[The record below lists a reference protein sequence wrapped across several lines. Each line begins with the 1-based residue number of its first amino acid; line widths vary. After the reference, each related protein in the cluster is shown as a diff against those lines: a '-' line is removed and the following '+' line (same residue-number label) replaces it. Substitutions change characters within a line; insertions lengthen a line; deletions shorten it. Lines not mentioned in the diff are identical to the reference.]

1 MMKKIRLTIG
11 LQVAVLVMGG
21 AIISLAALSYV
32 LIRMQSGY
40 AFKEF
45 MERHE
50 RLTNLMA
57 NEMAPALHLGD
68 GRIIGKKVKAFVSTS
83 EENLILLKAYDLE
96 ANEVYEIRKQENTPN
111 VKQILKKNFKE
122 LSEGESF
129 IQEFEDSV
137 IIFKPAML
145 PGEEVGGFISVLWSK
160 HQLQELEWELLVT
173 ALLTM
178 LAVVVIGSLLTI
190 FLIHR
195 FITKP
200 VSEMVMMIDQ
210 GSREIADA
218 NNNLSLRTHRQS
230 SSLEETAASME
241 EMSSIVSNNADE
253 AKTGST
259 LVKNARGTVDSSR
272 ESLLEAVGRTI
283 ETNER
288 TLAELQSTNSRVV
301 EAMAGISQSSQKI
314 SGIITLINDIAFQTN
329 LLALNASVEAARAGE
344 HGKGFAVNPTLKE
357 VSHTGNRSEKTSPSF
372 RQGFF
377 GNWEIDRIE
386 FGKHQQWKGFC

>member
-1 MMKKIRLTIG
+1 MKKIRLTIG

-83 EENLILLKAYDLE
+83 EENMILLKAYDLE
-96 ANEVYEIRKQENTPN
+96 TNEVYEISKQENTPN

-160 HQLQELEWELLVT
+160 HQLRELEWELLVT

-218 NNNLSLRTHRQS
+218 NNNLSLRTLS
-230 SSLEETAASME
+230 
-241 EMSSIVSNNADE
+241 MSS
-253 AKTGST
+253 
-259 LVKNARGTVDSSR
+259 
-272 ESLLEAVGRTI
+272 
-283 ETNER
+283 
-288 TLAELQSTNSRVV
+288 
-301 EAMAGISQSSQKI
+301 
-314 SGIITLINDIAFQTN
+314 
-329 LLALNASVEAARAGE
+329 
-344 HGKGFAVNPTLKE
+344 
-357 VSHTGNRSEKTSPSF
+357 
-372 RQGFF
+372 
-377 GNWEIDRIE
+377 
-386 FGKHQQWKGFC
+386 